1 MAPGPGGRP
10 HRTATSMRT
19 VVRVLLQVVTAA
31 ALAVD
36 AYVHASL
43 ASPYDRVGQQISQGT
58 LFRIE
63 AAVAS
68 LAALLVLLLGRWR
81 PVWVFAFLVSVSA
94 LGAVLLYGY
103 VNVGALG
110 PLPNMYEPFWGPKR
124 TGSAI
129 AEAVGA
135 VAALAGFLITGPPR
149 SASTRAGAPRG
160 GKADGGDG

>member
-1 MAPGPGGRP
+1 MALGPGDSPRR
-10 HRTATSMRT
+10 HT
-19 VVRVLLQVVTAA
+19 VIRVLLQVVTAA

-36 AYVHASL
+36 AYVHADL
-43 ASPYDRVGQQISQGT
+43 AAAYDLVGRQISQGT
-58 LFRIE
+58 LFRLE

-68 LAALLVLLLGRWR
+68 LAALLVLLLGRRR

-110 PLPNMYEPFWGPKR
+110 PLPNMYEPFWGLKR
-124 TGSAI
+124 TSSAI

-135 VAALAGFLITGPPR
+135 VTSLVGFLITGPPR

-160 GKADGGDG
+160 GKADGEGG

>member
-1 MAPGPGGRP
+1 M
-10 HRTATSMRT
+10 
-19 VVRVLLQVVTAA
+19 TAA

-36 AYVHASL
+36 AYVHADL
-43 ASPYDRVGQQISQGT
+43 AGPYDVVGRQISQGT
-58 LFRIE
+58 LFRLE

-68 LAALLVLLLGRWR
+68 LAALLVLLFGRR
-81 PVWVFAFLVSVSA
+81 RLVWMFAFLVSVSA

-110 PLPNMYEPFWGPKR
+110 PLPNMYEPYWGPKR

-135 VAALAGFLITGPPR
+135 VTSLVGFLITGPPR
-149 SASTRAGAPRG
+149 TASARAGAPRG
-160 GKADGGDG
+160 GKADGGGG

>member
-1 MAPGPGGRP
+1 VAPGPGGRP
-10 HRTATSMRT
+10 HRTAISRRT

-36 AYVHASL
+36 AYVHAGL

-58 LFRIE
+58 VFRLE

-68 LAALLVLLLGRWR
+68 LAALLVLLLGRR
-81 PVWVFAFLVSVSA
+81 RLVWAFAFLVSVSA
-94 LGAVLLYGY
+94 LGAVLLYQF

-110 PLPNMYEPFWGPKR
+110 PLPNMYEPFWGRSK
-124 TGSAI
+124 TVSAI

-135 VAALAGFLITGPPR
+135 VAALVGFLITGPPR
-149 SASTRAGAPRG
+149 SASTRAGAARG
-160 GKADGGDG
+160 DKADGRDG

>member
-1 MAPGPGGRP
+1 MAPGPGDRP
-10 HRTATSMRT
+10 RSHT
-19 VVRVLLQVVTAA
+19 VIRVMLQVVTAA

-36 AYVHASL
+36 AYVHADL
-43 ASPYDRVGQQISQGT
+43 AGPYDVVGRQISQGT
-58 LFRIE
+58 LFRLE

-68 LAALLVLLLGRWR
+68 LAALLVLLFGRR
-81 PVWVFAFLVSVSA
+81 RLVWMFAFLVSVSA

-110 PLPNMYEPFWGPKR
+110 PLPNMYEPYWGPKR

-135 VAALAGFLITGPPR
+135 VTSLVGFLITGPPR
-149 SASTRAGAPRG
+149 TASARAGAPRG
-160 GKADGGDG
+160 GKADGGGG

>member
-1 MAPGPGGRP
+1 M
-10 HRTATSMRT
+10 
-19 VVRVLLQVVTAA
+19 LLQVVTAA

-36 AYVHASL
+36 AYVHANL
-43 ASPYDRVGQQISQGT
+43 AAAYDPVGRQISQGT
-58 LFRIE
+58 LFRLE

-68 LAALLVLLLGRWR
+68 LAALVVLLLGRRR

-103 VNVGALG
+103 VNVGTLG
-110 PLPNMYEPFWGPKR
+110 PLPNMYEPYWGPKR

-135 VAALAGFLITGPPR
+135 VTSLVGFLITGPPR
-149 SASTRAGAPRG
+149 SASTRAGAPPG
-160 GKADGGDG
+160 GKADGEGG

>member
-10 HRTATSMRT
+10 HRTAMSGRT

-58 LFRIE
+58 VFRLE

-68 LAALLVLLLGRWR
+68 LAALLVLLLGRRR
-81 PVWVFAFLVSVSA
+81 PVWAFAFLVSVSA
-94 LGAVLLYGY
+94 LGAVLLYQF
-103 VNVGALG
+103 VNVGTLG
-110 PLPNMYEPFWGPKR
+110 PLPNMYEPFWGSSK
-124 TGSAI
+124 TESAI

-135 VAALAGFLITGPPR
+135 VAALVGFLITGPPR
-149 SASTRAGAPRG
+149 SASARAGAPRG
-160 GKADGGDG
+160 DKADGGGD

>member
-1 MAPGPGGRP
+1 MAPGPGGPP

-19 VVRVLLQVVTAA
+19 VVRMLLQVVTAA

-36 AYVHASL
+36 AYVHADL
-43 ASPYDRVGQQISQGT
+43 AAPYDVVGRQISQGT
-58 LFRIE
+58 LFRLE

-68 LAALLVLLLGRWR
+68 LAALLVLLLGRR
-81 PVWVFAFLVSVSA
+81 RSAWVFAFLVSVSA
-94 LGAVLLYGY
+94 LGAVLLYGF

-135 VAALAGFLITGPPR
+135 VAALVGFLITGPPH
-149 SASTRAGAPRG
+149 SASTRTSAPRG
-160 GKADGGDG
+160 DKADGGGG